1 METNLLPTYCIEG
14 MPEPGASTMPAA
26 AVETSTAVKA
36 TAMEA
41 SMKITG
47 MKAATVEAAIV
58 EAAIVIVVRE
68 AEPESSPYR

>member
-1 METNLLPTYCIEG
+1 
-14 MPEPGASTMPAA
+14 MPEPGASATPAA

-41 SMKITG
+41 STAVKATAMEASMEIAG
-47 MKAATVEAAIV
+47 MKAAV

-68 AEPESSPYR
+68 AKPEANPYG